1 MIDKALYLTINSL
14 FEAGQYEDVAA
25 LLVKAMDKDIEK
37 KSIALDMLWSTSEVQ
52 EVLPGTIYSRRPT
65 RIATDSRAAIKATD
79 EIAKPLHICCRPAFE
94 IGKPIDSKRLDNLL
108 SAMRTAID
116 RLLLVMIRA
125 TSATLESDN
134 AIDLFEKAR
143 TQFGTG
149 IFSIYSG
156 ADFGTE
162 FSYATRSVPH
172 HKIENSNADGW
183 DKVLNDDEILFISF
197 PRATKAYGSIYL
209 GPVQNVTAP
218 GLDPKQFPAIKY
230 EEARSYGD
238 NHFEPAI
245 SFSIVLETLLT
256 IADPETFITG
266 RVL

>member
-37 KSIALDMLWSTSEVQ
+37 KSIALDILWSTSEVQ
-52 EVLPGTIYSRRPT
+52 EVLPGTIYSRSPT
-65 RIATDSRAAIKATD
+65 NIAVKATD

-116 RLLLVMIRA
+116 RLLLAMIRA
-125 TSATLESDN
+125 TSATVEANN
-134 AIDLFEKAR
+134 AIDLYDKAR
-143 TQFGTG
+143 AQFGTG

-162 FSYATRSVPH
+162 FNYCIRSVPH
-172 HKIENSNADGW
+172 HKIEKRIESW
-183 DKVLNDDEILFISF
+183 DKVLNDDEILFMSF
-197 PRATKAYGSIYL
+197 PRAKAYGFIYL
-209 GPVQNVTAP
+209 GSVQNVTAP
-218 GLDPKQFPAIKY
+218 GLDPKQFPAIKH
-230 EEARSYGD
+230 ELACSYGD

-266 RVL
+266 RLT